1 MKKITIAFLLFWLVM
16 VLVNPKTA
24 SCGLSGARPAEA
36 ALKLAKNNSISSI
49 LPVLESRVHDQ
60 KLRRKAI
67 DKLVTLDADKIQLIS
82 SLCDKIAMNGA
93 SAGSDIAF
101 SLVSIIIIVS

>member
-1 MKKITIAFLLFWLVM
+1 MKKIRIAFVLLGLVM
-16 VLVNPKTA
+16 VFVNPKTA
-24 SCGLSGARPAEA
+24 SCGISGARPAEA
-36 ALKLAKNNSISSI
+36 ALILSKNNSVSRI

-60 KLRRKAI
+60 KLRRKTI
-67 DKLVTLDADKIQLIS
+67 DKLVTLDDEKIQLIS
-82 SLCDKIAMNGA
+82 SLCDKIAMNGT

>member
-1 MKKITIAFLLFWLVM
+1 MKKITIAFLFFGLVS

-24 SCGLSGARPAEA
+24 TCGLSGASPAEA
-36 ALKLAKNNSISSI
+36 ALKVAKNNSISRI

-60 KLRRKAI
+60 KLRKKAI

-82 SLCDKIAMNGA
+82 SLCDKIAMNGS